1 MHKKER
7 RYKWTQCWG
16 PWKQGTKKKE
26 KLVGDNIIGEKYIV
40 ILRLSSLQL
49 SLGSALIAICSS
61 EPL

>member
-1 MHKKER
+1 MHKKEGS
-7 RYKWTQCWG
+7 YNWTQCWG
-16 PWKQGTKKKE
+16 PWKQGTEEKE